1 MNVPVRVLDPV
12 TAVIAPGQSAVGSTA
27 YVADRL
33 LVDPSADLDVVMTA
47 LAPALAELGWM
58 VASVDEPRRTDVKQV
73 ARREYRGHVTLTIE
87 QGKERLTTVPDA
99 WVALQHL
106 ALADPRLAALVHLD
120 HLVAACPGYW
130 DGIAGYWDGIA
141 GYWDGIAGYWDGIAG
156 SWQAPAEFGRPGF
169 GGKAP
174 VSLVIA
180 DPARSVPP
188 LEWAPVVVM
197 LDTGIGPHPWFPR
210 RDSSGHLVAGADER
224 SVVTVHGAGA
234 DDTAGVSD
242 PMTGTLD
249 RLAGHG
255 TFIAGIVRQVCPA
268 ARLVSYAMLG
278 STGSLTESELLDR
291 LSRLVDDQ
299 HDAIAA
305 GDRDRLVDVVSLSI
319 GYYHEKPEDAQTDA
333 LLSKVLR
340 DLGRVGV
347 VVVAAAGND
356 ATARP
361 LLPAGFAAAPAR
373 DGLPVLSVGAQN
385 PNFDDISLFS
395 NGGAWVTHHRRGA
408 AIVSTLPIR
417 QNASGQESTL
427 TRGSGHRARAT
438 IDRDDYRGGFGTWS
452 GTSFAAPVLAGEV
465 AAALLD
471 LGPVALDPA
480 ALVARGEAAVK
491 RLSPLERGFQ

>member
-120 HLVAACPGYW
+120 HLVAACPVTGTASRLL
-130 DGIAGYWDGIA
+130 GRIA

-156 SWQAPAEFGRPGF
+156 SSQAPAEFGRPGF

-188 LEWAPVVVM
+188 ARVGTGGRDARHGDRSAPWISPARLVRPP
-197 LDTGIGPHPWFPR
+197 GGGCRRAQR
-210 RDSSGHLVAGADER
+210 RDGLR
-224 SVVTVHGAGA
+224 RGA
-234 DDTAGVSD
+234 DDTAGCPI

-255 TFIAGIVRQVCPA
+255 TFIAGIVRQVSSGGAPG
-268 ARLVSYAMLG
+268 L
-278 STGSLTESELLDR
+278 
-291 LSRLVDDQ
+291 
-299 HDAIAA
+299 
-305 GDRDRLVDVVSLSI
+305 
-319 GYYHEKPEDAQTDA
+319 
-333 LLSKVLR
+333 LR
-340 DLGRVGV
+340 DAGFHRVAHRERV
-347 VVVAAAGND
+347 
-356 ATARP
+356 ARP
-361 LLPAGFAAAPAR
+361 AEPVGGRPAR
-373 DGLPVLSVGAQN
+373 R
-385 PNFDDISLFS
+385 
-395 NGGAWVTHHRRGA
+395 HRSRR
-408 AIVSTLPIR
+408 S
-417 QNASGQESTL
+417 
-427 TRGSGHRARAT
+427 
-438 IDRDDYRGGFGTWS
+438 
-452 GTSFAAPVLAGEV
+452 
-465 AAALLD
+465 
-471 LGPVALDPA
+471 
-480 ALVARGEAAVK
+480 
-491 RLSPLERGFQ
+491 